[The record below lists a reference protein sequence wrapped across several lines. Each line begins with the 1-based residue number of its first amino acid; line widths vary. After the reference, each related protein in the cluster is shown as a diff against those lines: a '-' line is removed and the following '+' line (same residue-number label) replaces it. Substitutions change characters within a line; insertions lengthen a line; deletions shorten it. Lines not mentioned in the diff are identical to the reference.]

1 MRTIL
6 LTAFVLG
13 TWSGGATAEDFSGFY
28 AGLNAGY
35 ARSTDERDRHS
46 PGTITGLTETPAS
59 GSGLPPSAR
68 SASETLRSRGR
79 SANPL
84 R

>member
-1 MRTIL
+1 MRIIL
-6 LTAFVLG
+6 LTAVSFG
-13 TWSGGATAEDFSGFY
+13 AWSGVAMAEDFSGFY

-35 ARSTDERDRHS
+35 ARSTDERDRQS
-46 PGTITGLTETPAS
+46 PGTITGLTETPAAES
-59 GSGLPPSAR
+59 RLPPSAR

-79 SANPL
+79 SANPV